1 MTKTQNVQGVIQ
13 VTPNF
18 ATTTTTV
25 YHSQGTFARLVGGI
39 GLKGEPLGTFQLEGV
54 VERTRNQAL
63 KSPIAM
69 IHKTNPLTGQSRASA
84 HPLILILLISN
95 SHSLMK
101 CNFLLTSLT

>member
-13 VTPNF
+13 VTPNS
-18 ATTTTTV
+18 ATITTIV
-25 YHSQGTFARLVGGI
+25 YHSLGTFARLVGGI
-39 GLKGEPLGTFQLEGV
+39 GLKGEPLGTFQLEVG

-63 KSPIAM
+63 KSPM